1 MTTPITAHIPKADA
15 ATVRRTFDRLAPIYD
30 MIYGALLMPGRRL
43 AMKRMAPN
51 AGDRVLEVGVG
62 TGIGLELYPRR
73 ARIVG
78 IDLSAPML
86 RRAAARLQRIPD
98 HAPVDLQQMDAT
110 KMEFEDHTF
119 DVVYAP
125 YVLNVVPDPLA
136 VALEMRRVCRPGG
149 RIVLLNHFRS
159 EPRLLARL
167 DDAVSLFSGLMGTRW
182 NLPLDPL
189 VAGVPLYPISSER
202 VNVLG
207 FSSLIVC
214 KR

>member
-1 MTTPITAHIPKADA
+1 MSTPISADVA
-15 ATVRRTFDRLAPIYD
+15 DVVSVRRTFDRLAPIYD
-30 MIYGALLMPGRRL
+30 MVYGALLMPGRRL
-43 AMKRMAPN
+43 AMKRIAPD

-62 TGIGLELYPRR
+62 TGIGLELYPHRTR
-73 ARIVG
+73 VVG

-86 RRAAARLQRIPD
+86 QRAAVRLNRFAA
-98 HAPVDLQQMDAT
+98 HAHVELRQMDAT

-136 VALEMRRVCRPGG
+136 VAREMRRVCKPGG

-159 EPRLLARL
+159 APRLLGRV
-167 DDAVSLFSGLMGTRW
+167 DDTVSMASAWTGTRW
-182 NLPLDPL
+182 NLPLEPL
-189 VAGVPLYPISSER
+189 VRGVPLHPISTEQ
-202 VNVLG
+202 VNIFG

-214 KR
+214 RR

>member
-1 MTTPITAHIPKADA
+1 MTTPITAHIPDADA

-30 MIYGALLMPGRRL
+30 MIYGTLLMPGRRL
-43 AMKRMAPN
+43 AMKRMAPD
-51 AGDRVLEVGVG
+51 AADRVLEVGVG

-73 ARIVG
+73 ARVVG
-78 IDLSAPML
+78 IDLSASML
-86 RRAAARLQRIPD
+86 RRAAARLQRTPG
-98 HAPVDLQQMDAT
+98 HAEVDLRQMDAT

-125 YVLNVVPDPLA
+125 YVLNVVPDALA

-159 EPRLLARL
+159 KRPLLARV
-167 DDAVSLFSGLMGTRW
+167 DDAVSVFSSLTGTRW
-182 NLPLDPL
+182 NLPLEPL
-189 VAGVPLYPISSER
+189 AAGVPLYPLSSER

-214 KR
+214 RR